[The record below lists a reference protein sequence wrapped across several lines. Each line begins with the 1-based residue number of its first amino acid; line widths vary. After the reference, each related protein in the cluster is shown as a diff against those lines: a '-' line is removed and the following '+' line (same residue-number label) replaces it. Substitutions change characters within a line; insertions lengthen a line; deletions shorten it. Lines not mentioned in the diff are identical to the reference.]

1 MRKPPSDPDLR
12 DVRLEQLVRKA
23 LADAWARGVTSKEA
37 ESMAVQIARSV
48 FPDIL
53 DSEIA
58 SVMNSLRH

>member
-37 ESMAVQIARSV
+37 ESMAIQIARGV